1 MLTGLWVLCSQYLKY
16 LPHCTTQLACEA
28 FQRKEGR
35 EEGRGEERKEKKER
49 KEGRKEERVSHE
61 QDKLSLWGGGSHAL

>member
-35 EEGRGEERKEKKER
+35 EEGRGEERIEGKKER
-49 KEGRKEERVSHE
+49 VKNETDRRLHILVILTIQRSNH
-61 QDKLSLWGGGSHAL
+61 S